1 VLKLPLYYGNIL
13 THYGML
19 LVVQRICPIE
29 FLGFL
34 IQESMFR
41 FYLQ

>member
-19 LVVQRICPIE
+19 LVVQRIYPIE
-29 FLGFL
+29 FVGL